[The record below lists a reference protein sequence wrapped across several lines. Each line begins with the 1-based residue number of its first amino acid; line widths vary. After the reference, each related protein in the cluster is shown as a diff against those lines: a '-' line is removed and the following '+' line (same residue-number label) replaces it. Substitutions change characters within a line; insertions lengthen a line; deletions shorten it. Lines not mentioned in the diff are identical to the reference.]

1 MVRRPI
7 RGQYSH
13 HVAFAQSRTTACCS
27 GGSGGCRRIVPDVG
41 RVVDLDCV
49 VELLSCRAT
58 LTPVSP
64 SMSPEEFMGRR
75 HVLAIRQHPDVE
87 SERVHYLQAPS
98 EQDARSWAE
107 ALHGNRLT
115 VLNAEITGL
124 REVSG
129 MCTRGSGQWR
139 SYCCWAYSCG
149 SCCPLSRLV
158 QPTCAPLSRRWL
170 QTLTR

>member
-27 GGSGGCRRIVPDVG
+27 GGSGGCRRLVPDVG